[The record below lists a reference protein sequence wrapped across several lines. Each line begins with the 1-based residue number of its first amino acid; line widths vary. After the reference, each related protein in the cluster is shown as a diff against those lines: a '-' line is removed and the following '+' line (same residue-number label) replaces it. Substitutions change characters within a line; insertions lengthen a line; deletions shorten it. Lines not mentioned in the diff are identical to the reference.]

1 MSTTRPLPPP
11 SMPRWRGTD
20 RCSTPRS
27 GSPSPSWL
35 SSGSWCASPTGGS
48 SGRSTRAAARIENE
62 IEEAKRLREE
72 ARQLLAS
79 YQRRH
84 RDAVKEAEEI
94 VEQAKADAERM
105 AAQAAADLEAEI
117 RRRTE
122 LAHAKIA
129 RAEAQVI
136 EDVRDMAVDAAVRA
150 AGRLVRERLGRGTG
164 REDRRRRDLGTRPQG
179 PLRVS
184 PPRRGVA

>member
-1 MSTTRPLPPP
+1 MF
-11 SMPRWRGTD
+11 D
-20 RCSTPRS
+20 
-27 GSPSPSWL
+27 
-35 SSGSWCASPTGGS
+35 ASFWVAVAFVAFVGILVRFAY
-48 SGRSTRAAARIENE
+48 GRIVGALDARAGRIENE

-72 ARQLLAS
+72 ARQLLAN

-94 VEQAKADAERM
+94 VEQAKTDAERM
-105 AAQAAADLEAEI
+105 AAQAAADLESEI
-117 RRRTE
+117 RRRTD

-150 AGRLVRERLGRGTG
+150 AGRLIRERLGEEQAGKIVDDAISELG
-164 REDRRRRDLGTRPQG
+164 RK
-179 PLRVS
+179 VH
-184 PPRRGVA
+184 

>member
-1 MSTTRPLPPP
+1 MF
-11 SMPRWRGTD
+11 D
-20 RCSTPRS
+20 
-27 GSPSPSWL
+27 
-35 SSGSWCASPTGGS
+35 ASFWVAVAFVAFVGILVRFAY
-48 SGRSTRAAARIENE
+48 GRIAGALDARAARIENE

-72 ARQLLAS
+72 ARQLLAG

-150 AGRLVRERLGRGTG
+150 AGRLVRERLGEEQAGKIVDDAIS
-164 REDRRRRDLGTRPQG
+164 ELDRK
-179 PLRVS
+179 VH
-184 PPRRGVA
+184 

>member
-1 MSTTRPLPPP
+1 MF
-11 SMPRWRGTD
+11 D
-20 RCSTPRS
+20 
-27 GSPSPSWL
+27 
-35 SSGSWCASPTGGS
+35 ASFWVAVAFVAFVGILVRFS
-48 SGRSTRAAARIENE
+48 YGRIVGALDARAARIENE

-94 VEQAKADAERM
+94 VEQAKTDAERM

-117 RRRTE
+117 RRRTD

-150 AGRLVRERLGRGTG
+150 AGRLVRERLGEEQAGKIVDDAISELG
-164 REDRRRRDLGTRPQG
+164 RK
-179 PLRVS
+179 VH
-184 PPRRGVA
+184 

>member
-1 MSTTRPLPPP
+1 MF
-11 SMPRWRGTD
+11 D
-20 RCSTPRS
+20 
-27 GSPSPSWL
+27 
-35 SSGSWCASPTGGS
+35 ASFWVAIAFVAFVGILVRLAY
-48 SGRSTRAAARIENE
+48 GRIAGALDARAARIENE
-62 IEEAKRLREE
+62 IEEARRLREE

-105 AAQAAADLEAEI
+105 AAQAAADLEVEI

-150 AGRLVRERLGRGTG
+150 AGRLVRERLGEEQAGKIVDDAISELG
-164 REDRRRRDLGTRPQG
+164 RK
-179 PLRVS
+179 VH
-184 PPRRGVA
+184 

>member
-1 MSTTRPLPPP
+1 MF
-11 SMPRWRGTD
+11 D
-20 RCSTPRS
+20 
-27 GSPSPSWL
+27 
-35 SSGSWCASPTGGS
+35 ASFWVAVAFVAFVGILVRLAY
-48 SGRSTRAAARIENE
+48 GRIVGALDARAARIENE
-62 IEEAKRLREE
+62 IEEARRLREE

-79 YQRRH
+79 YQHRH

-105 AAQAAADLEAEI
+105 AAQAAADLEVEI

-150 AGRLVRERLGRGTG
+150 AGRLVRERLGEEQAGKIVDDAISELG
-164 REDRRRRDLGTRPQG
+164 RK
-179 PLRVS
+179 VH
-184 PPRRGVA
+184 

>member
-1 MSTTRPLPPP
+1 MF
-11 SMPRWRGTD
+11 D
-20 RCSTPRS
+20 
-27 GSPSPSWL
+27 
-35 SSGSWCASPTGGS
+35 ASFWVAVAFVAFVGILVRLAY
-48 SGRSTRAAARIENE
+48 GRIVGALDARAARIENE
-62 IEEAKRLREE
+62 IEEARRLREE

-94 VEQAKADAERM
+94 IEQAKADAERM

-117 RRRTE
+117 KRRTE

-150 AGRLVRERLGRGTG
+150 AGRLVRERLGEEQAGKIVDDAISELG
-164 REDRRRRDLGTRPQG
+164 RK
-179 PLRVS
+179 VH
-184 PPRRGVA
+184 

>member
-1 MSTTRPLPPP
+1 MF
-11 SMPRWRGTD
+11 D
-20 RCSTPRS
+20 
-27 GSPSPSWL
+27 
-35 SSGSWCASPTGGS
+35 ASFWVAVAFVAFVGILVRLAY
-48 SGRSTRAAARIENE
+48 GRIVGALDARAARIENE
-62 IEEAKRLREE
+62 IEEARRLREE

-117 RRRTE
+117 KRRTE

-150 AGRLVRERLGRGTG
+150 AGRLVRERLGEEQAGKIVDDAISELG
-164 REDRRRRDLGTRPQG
+164 RK
-179 PLRVS
+179 VH
-184 PPRRGVA
+184 

>member
-1 MSTTRPLPPP
+1 MF
-11 SMPRWRGTD
+11 D
-20 RCSTPRS
+20 
-27 GSPSPSWL
+27 
-35 SSGSWCASPTGGS
+35 ASFWVAVAFVAFVGILVRLAY
-48 SGRSTRAAARIENE
+48 GRIVGALDARAARIENE

-84 RDAVKEAEEI
+84 RDAVKEAGEI

-105 AAQAAADLEAEI
+105 AEQAAADLEAEI

-150 AGRLVRERLGRGTG
+150 AGRLVRERLGEEQAGKIVDDAISELG
-164 REDRRRRDLGTRPQG
+164 RK
-179 PLRVS
+179 VH
-184 PPRRGVA
+184 

>member
-1 MSTTRPLPPP
+1 MF
-11 SMPRWRGTD
+11 D
-20 RCSTPRS
+20 
-27 GSPSPSWL
+27 
-35 SSGSWCASPTGGS
+35 ASFWVAVAFVAFVGILVRLAY
-48 SGRSTRAAARIENE
+48 GRIAGALDARAARIENE
-62 IEEAKRLREE
+62 IEEARRLRKE

-150 AGRLVRERLGRGTG
+150 AGRLVRERLGEEQAGKIVDDAISELG
-164 REDRRRRDLGTRPQG
+164 RK
-179 PLRVS
+179 VH
-184 PPRRGVA
+184 

>member
-1 MSTTRPLPPP
+1 MF
-11 SMPRWRGTD
+11 D
-20 RCSTPRS
+20 
-27 GSPSPSWL
+27 
-35 SSGSWCASPTGGS
+35 ASFWI
-48 SGRSTRAAARIENE
+48 AAAFVAFVGILVRFAYGRIVGALDARAGRIENE

-105 AAQAAADLEAEI
+105 VEQAAADLEAEI

-150 AGRLVRERLGRGTG
+150 AGRLVRERLGEEQAGKIVDDAISELG
-164 REDRRRRDLGTRPQG
+164 RK
-179 PLRVS
+179 VH
-184 PPRRGVA
+184 

>member
-1 MSTTRPLPPP
+1 MF
-11 SMPRWRGTD
+11 D
-20 RCSTPRS
+20 
-27 GSPSPSWL
+27 
-35 SSGSWCASPTGGS
+35 ASFWVAVAFVAFVGILVRFAY
-48 SGRSTRAAARIENE
+48 GRIVGALDARAARIENE
-62 IEEAKRLREE
+62 IEEARRLREE
-72 ARQLLAS
+72 ARQLLAG

-84 RDAVKEAEEI
+84 RDAVKEADEI

-150 AGRLVRERLGRGTG
+150 AGRLVRERLGEEQAGKIVDDAISELG
-164 REDRRRRDLGTRPQG
+164 RKIH
-179 PLRVS
+179 
-184 PPRRGVA
+184 

>member
-1 MSTTRPLPPP
+1 MF
-11 SMPRWRGTD
+11 D
-20 RCSTPRS
+20 
-27 GSPSPSWL
+27 
-35 SSGSWCASPTGGS
+35 ASFWVAVAFVAFVGILVRLAY
-48 SGRSTRAAARIENE
+48 GRIAGALDARAARIENE
-62 IEEAKRLREE
+62 IEEARRLREE

-105 AAQAAADLEAEI
+105 VAQAAADLEAEI

-150 AGRLVRERLGRGTG
+150 AGRLVRERLGEEQAGKIVDDAISELG
-164 REDRRRRDLGTRPQG
+164 RK
-179 PLRVS
+179 VH
-184 PPRRGVA
+184 